1 MINLNKELVLINKMQ
16 TIELTG
22 YMFETPIIKSQFSTK
37 KVIVQ
42 NIKHVSC
49 LNTHIEKNKFTI
61 YKNITNV
68 THQSLYT
75 SVVHAGLHNWIWEY
89 HQPSKIYISEM
100 NPIKT
105 LLSDILQFVY
115 I

>member
-1 MINLNKELVLINKMQ
+1 MMINLNKELVLINKMQ

-22 YMFETPIIKSQFSTK
+22 YMFEALIKSQFSTK

-49 LNTHIEKNKFTI
+49 LNTHTEKKNTI

-68 THQSLYT
+68 THQSLFA

-105 LLSDILQFVY
+105 QLSDILQFIY